1 MASSN
6 PLMAALMC
14 SSMSRRSNGPAFI
27 RLRKDNASASRW
39 CATGA
44 SFPLPICRRPTDR
57 KTLLSGAA
65 RIIHRKVKREPS
77 RSTLTRDRIV
87 DAALD
92 VIDRAGL
99 DGLSMRKLGA
109 ALGVEAMALYHHVGS
124 KERLLE
130 AVVERLMSELDP
142 GESADWLGV

>member
-1 MASSN
+1 M
-6 PLMAALMC
+6 
-14 SSMSRRSNGPAFI
+14 
-27 RLRKDNASASRW
+27 
-39 CATGA
+39 
-44 SFPLPICRRPTDR
+44 
-57 KTLLSGAA
+57 
-65 RIIHRKVKREPS
+65 KREPS

-109 ALGVEAMALYHHVGS
+109 ELGVEAMALYHHVGS

-130 AVVERLMSELDP
+130 AVVERLMSELDTDP
-142 GESADWLGV
+142 GESADWLGVLRNMARAYRALARRQRNDR